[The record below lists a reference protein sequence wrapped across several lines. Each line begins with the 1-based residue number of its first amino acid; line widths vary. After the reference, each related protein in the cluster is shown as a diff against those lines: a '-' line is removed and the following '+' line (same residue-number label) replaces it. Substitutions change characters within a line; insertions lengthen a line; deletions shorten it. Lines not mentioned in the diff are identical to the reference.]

1 MGILFVAAFLNR
13 LPKKL
18 KPAPA
23 PDTLFN
29 IKKTNDIIWTVVEQI
44 VSNVLFMNIEKY
56 NVDTKL
62 MI

>member
-29 IKKTNDIIWTVVEQI
+29 IKKTNDII
-44 VSNVLFMNIEKY
+44 
-56 NVDTKL
+56 
-62 MI
+62 